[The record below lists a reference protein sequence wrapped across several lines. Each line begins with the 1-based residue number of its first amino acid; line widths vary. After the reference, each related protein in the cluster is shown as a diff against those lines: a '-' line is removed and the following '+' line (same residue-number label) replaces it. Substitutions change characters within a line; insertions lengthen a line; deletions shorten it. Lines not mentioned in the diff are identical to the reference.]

1 MSYRNTPATKAGQ
14 PSELQARRW
23 NRFFG
28 QLRIDT
34 KRVDRMGAVE
44 KLPEKA
50 TFHGTLGCNFGP
62 KSSRLNNQ
70 RIAATLDRHMGRY
83 RRYEEG
89 RYRRHEEVPNFYFN
103 KVTVDSMSPET
114 PSDAED
120 DAVAYVRPLR
130 ALSQR
135 HWQTQEELMSQLLYG
150 TAGLQPRGTGAGVYR
165 SGEGPSTL
173 RSTLPDSSLMPPLTN
188 TNYDRSKPNWIMP
201 EPRRPWQSE
210 LPPNWQPLESDER
223 PSLKPDLYSPVKQPL
238 NSFSV
243 SSDIGTGSGC
253 GLCCCC
259 CSSGGGKLGTQPV
272 DVLTTGTE
280 RQHCPPASTAAQ
292 RLVAHAACCMVTSSS
307 PTEACDVLLIL

>member
-135 HWQTQEELMSQLLYG
+135 HWQTQEELMSQLLSG
-150 TAGLQPRGTGAGVYR
+150 TAGIKPKRTGVGVYR
-165 SGEGPSTL
+165 SGTVPNSDGNAFRGSSMNPGRTFDYGNCHTTCRPGEDPSTM
-173 RSTLPDSSLMPPLTN
+173 RNFVPKIEKQSCSTLPDSSLLPPLTN
-188 TNYDRSKPNWIMP
+188 TNHGRSKPNWIMP
-201 EPRRPWQSE
+201 EPRCPWQND
-210 LPPNWQPLESDER
+210 LPPNWQP
-223 PSLKPDLYSPVKQPL
+223 
-238 NSFSV
+238 
-243 SSDIGTGSGC
+243 
-253 GLCCCC
+253 
-259 CSSGGGKLGTQPV
+259 
-272 DVLTTGTE
+272 
-280 RQHCPPASTAAQ
+280 ASRGQA
-292 RLVAHAACCMVTSSS
+292 
-307 PTEACDVLLIL
+307 